1 MPEETA
7 VATRRSKLTADDEKR
22 FDKLIGPAQAG
33 DKTALAELRPIVE
46 RAGMWPCIGNLAR
59 KVEES
64 WLEAMTGR
72 NGLVREGFERCMAD
86 MRTELLAAGD
96 NPLERLLVERVVACW
111 LQVAHADM
119 AYATLAKSDSHTF
132 KQGAHYLD
140 RQDRA
145 HARFIKATR
154 TLATVRR
161 LLVPAVQVN
170 IADKQIIT
178 QSAGAP
184 STEAVRDTDEA

>member
-1 MPEETA
+1 MT
-7 VATRRSKLTADDEKR
+7 DDKEKR

-33 DKTALAELRPIVE
+33 DKKALAELRPIVE
-46 RAGMWPCIGNLAR
+46 RAGMWPYIGNLAR

-72 NGLVREGFERCMAD
+72 NGLVREGFERRMAD
-86 MRTELLAAGD
+86 MRQELLAAGD
-96 NPLERLLVERVVACW
+96 SPLEWLLVERVVACW

-119 AYATLAKSDSHTF
+119 AYATLAKADTQTF
-132 KQGAHYLD
+132 KQGTYYLD

-161 LLVPAVQVN
+161 LLTPAVQINV
-170 IADKQIIT
+170 ADKQIIT
-178 QSAGAP
+178 QNAGA
-184 STEAVRDTDEA
+184 SGAGGTHDADDA